1 MQILTLS
8 GTMYFDA
15 VVVFVTSQT
24 LLFRLALAI
33 LCSETTQ
40 FPKNN
45 LLYFQ
50 DKYYELNVV
59 KPNLSKRDEGK
70 IVTEC
75 YKIPCDG
82 LKGLFFMAS
91 HLTYADSAHF

>member
-1 MQILTLS
+1 MQILELL
-8 GTMYFDA
+8 GMYFDA
-15 VVVFVTSQT
+15 VVVFVIKFS

-33 LCSETTQ
+33 LCSETIQ

-50 DKYYELNVV
+50 DKCYELNLV
-59 KPNLSKRDEGK
+59 KPNLSKEGK